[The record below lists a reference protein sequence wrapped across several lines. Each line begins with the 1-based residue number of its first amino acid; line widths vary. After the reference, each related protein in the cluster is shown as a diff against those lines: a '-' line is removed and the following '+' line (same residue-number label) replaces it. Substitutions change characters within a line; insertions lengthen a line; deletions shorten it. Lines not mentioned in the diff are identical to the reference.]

1 MTPFVPLLIGLA
13 LLLAPGSAAKSRLRA
28 TTGSRRST
36 FGAADGMR
44 LPRSV
49 AGWFPRAV
57 PVLSR
62 SLRSPWVAAIGSGAV
77 VALWFHGVV
86 GGIAGA
92 LVGAV
97 VWRAVR
103 ARGQADRA
111 DPLAL
116 AAGWDLLSAGMRAG
130 LPVSVIVRA
139 VGEEFTGVSARVLRE
154 VSDHLALGSDPVSAW
169 EPALA
174 HPDTAELARA
184 ARRTARTGS
193 GLAAMSADLAAQ
205 SRSAVDEQSQVRA
218 QRAAVWISAP
228 LGLCFLPAFLCLG
241 VVPVIVGM
249 AHQLTVLQ

>member
-1 MTPFVPLLIGLA
+1 MTPLVPLLFGA
-13 LLLAPGSAAKSRLRA
+13 GVLLAPGNSARMRLRA
-28 TTGSRRST
+28 CAAES
-36 FGAADGMR
+36 GAPGAGDALGTR
-44 LPRSV
+44 L
-49 AGWFPRAV
+49 A

-62 SLRSPWVAAIGSGAV
+62 FLRSPWVAAIGSGGLI
-77 VALWFHGVV
+77 ALWFHGA
-86 GGIAGA
+86 GGALAGA
-92 LVGAV
+92 LLGAV

-103 ARGQADRA
+103 MSGATDRA

-116 AAGWDLLSAGMRAG
+116 AAGWDLLAAGMRAG
-130 LPVSVIVRA
+130 LPVSVTVRA
-139 VGEEFTGVSARVLRE
+139 VSEELDGAAARVLRE
-154 VSDHLALGSDPVSAW
+154 VADHLALGSDPVTAW

-205 SRSAVDEQSQVRA
+205 SRSAVDERSQARA

-241 VVPVIVGM
+241 VIPVIAGM
-249 AHQLTVLQ
+249 AQQLAPAR